1 MKKLLLALVT
11 VTLFTTTSFSQW
23 ISKKIDNGFD
33 TPYYIAYTQD
43 GQDAFLK
50 LENYK
55 GIAFYMGGVY
65 VCDESVGVDISF
77 LVNEEYQ
84 KYYITGNVSD
94 NRKTLFMVNDLN
106 SDPKFLADFKAATSI
121 RIRVNDTTCDTEI
134 YEFKMTGSTAAFN
147 TVTNQK

>member
-1 MKKLLLALVT
+1 MKKLLLALAT

-23 ISKKIDNGFD
+23 VSKKIDNGFD
-33 TPYYIAYTQD
+33 NPYYIAYTQD
-43 GQDAFLK
+43 GQNAFLK

-65 VCDESVGVDISF
+65 ICDESVSVDISF
-77 LVNEEYQ
+77 LVNGEYQ
-84 KYYITGNVSD
+84 KYTATGNVSE
-94 NRKTLFMVNDLN
+94 NRKTVFMIDDLN
-106 SDPKFLADFKAATSI
+106 SDPEFLADFKAASVV

>member
-11 VTLFTTTSFSQW
+11 VTLFTTISFSQW
-23 ISKKIDNGFD
+23 VSKKIDNGFD

-106 SDPKFLADFKAATSI
+106 SDPQFLADFKAATSI
-121 RIRVNDTTCDTEI
+121 RIRINDTTCDTEI

>member
-23 ISKKIDNGFD
+23 VSKKIDNGFD

-43 GQDAFLK
+43 GQDAYLK

-106 SDPKFLADFKAATSI
+106 SDPEFLADFKTATSI
-121 RIRVNDTTCDTEI
+121 RIRINDTTCDTEI

>member
-23 ISKKIDNGFD
+23 VSKKIDNGFD

-43 GQDAFLK
+43 GQNAYLK

-55 GIAFYMGGVY
+55 GIAFYMGGIY
-65 VCDESVGVDISF
+65 VCDESVIVDISF
-77 LVNEEYQ
+77 MVNGEYQ
-84 KYYITGNVSD
+84 KYYLTGNVSE
-94 NRKTLFMVNDLN
+94 NRKTLFMVDDLN
-106 SDPKFLADFKAATSI
+106 SDAEFLADFKAASSV
-121 RIRVNDTTCDTEI
+121 RIRVNDKTCDTEI

-147 TVTNQK
+147 RVTNQN

>member
-23 ISKKIDNGFD
+23 VSKKIDNGFD

-43 GQDAFLK
+43 GQNEFLK

-65 VCDESVGVDISF
+65 ICDESVTVDISF
-77 LVNEEYQ
+77 LVNGEHQ
-84 KYYITGNVSD
+84 RYYVTGNVSD
-94 NRKTLFMVNDLN
+94 NHKTLFLVDDLN
-106 SDPKFLADFKAATSI
+106 SDPKFLADFKAASSI

>member
-1 MKKLLLALVT
+1 MKKLLFVLAAT
-11 VTLFTTTSFSQW
+11 TLFTFNSFSQW
-23 ISKKIDNGFD
+23 VSKKIDNGFD

-43 GQDAFLK
+43 GQNEFLK

-65 VCDESVGVDISF
+65 ICDESVTVDISF
-77 LVNEEYQ
+77 LVNGEYQ
-84 KYYITGNVSD
+84 KYYVTGNVSD
-94 NRKTLFMVNDLN
+94 NHKTLFLVDDLN

>member
-1 MKKLLLALVT
+1 MKKLLLALAT

-23 ISKKIDNGFD
+23 VSKKIDNGFD

-43 GQDAFLK
+43 GQDVFLK

-106 SDPKFLADFKAATSI
+106 SDPEFLADFKAATSI
-121 RIRVNDTTCDTEI
+121 RIRINDTTCDTEI

>member
-55 GIAFYMGGVY
+55 GIAFYMGGIY
-65 VCDESVGVDISF
+65 VCDESVTVDISF
-77 LVNEEYQ
+77 LVNGEYQ
-84 KYYITGNVSD
+84 RYYLTGTVSD
-94 NRKTLFMVNDLN
+94 NRKTLFMVDDLN
-106 SDPKFLADFKAATSI
+106 SDAEFLADFKAATTI

>member
-23 ISKKIDNGFD
+23 VSKKIDNGFD

-43 GQDAFLK
+43 GQNAYLK

-65 VCDESVGVDISF
+65 ICDESVTVDISF
-77 LVNEEYQ
+77 MVNGEYQ
-84 KYYITGNVSD
+84 KYYLTGNVSE
-94 NRKTLFMVNDLN
+94 NRKTLFMVDDLN
-106 SDPKFLADFKAATSI
+106 SDPEFLADFKAASSV
-121 RIRVNDTTCDTEI
+121 RIRVNDKTCDTEI

>member
-1 MKKLLLALVT
+1 MKKLLLALAT

-23 ISKKIDNGFD
+23 VSKKIDNGFD
-33 TPYYIAYTQD
+33 NPYYIAYTQD
-43 GQDAFLK
+43 GQNAFLK

-65 VCDESVGVDISF
+65 ICDESVSVDISF
-77 LVNEEYQ
+77 LVNGEYQ
-84 KYYITGNVSD
+84 KYTTTGNVSE
-94 NRKTLFMVNDLN
+94 NRKTVFMIDDLN
-106 SDPKFLADFKAATSI
+106 SDPEFLADFKAASVV

-147 TVTNQK
+147 TVSNQR

>member
-43 GQDAFLK
+43 GQNEFLK

-65 VCDESVGVDISF
+65 ICDESVIVDISF
-77 LVNEEYQ
+77 LVSGEYQ
-84 KYYITGNVSD
+84 KYYVTGKVSE
-94 NRKTLFMVNDLN
+94 NRKTLFMVDDLN
-106 SDPKFLADFKAATSI
+106 SDPEFLADFKAASSI

-147 TVTNQK
+147 AIVNQ